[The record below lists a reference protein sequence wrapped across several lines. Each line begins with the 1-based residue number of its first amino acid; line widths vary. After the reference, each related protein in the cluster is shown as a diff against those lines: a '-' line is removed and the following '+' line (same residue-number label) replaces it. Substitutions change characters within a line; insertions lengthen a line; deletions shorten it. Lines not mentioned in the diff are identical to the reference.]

1 MYNFFH
7 ELKRGNVIKAAIAYM
22 VAAWVLL
29 QVVSLVLPIINALDW
44 VLKTF
49 TFFLALTFPIW
60 IIFSWV
66 YEITPEGI
74 KKT

>member
-1 MYNFFH
+1 
-7 ELKRGNVIKAAIAYM
+7 M

>member
-7 ELKRGNVIKAAIAYM
+7 ELKRGNVIKVTIAYM

-29 QVVSLVLPIINALDW
+29 QVVSLVLPIINPPDW

-49 TFFLALTFPIW
+49 TFFLALAFPIW

-66 YEITPEGI
+66 YKITPEGI